1 MLSVCEWFISYILP
15 LFCDVALL
23 DENMLLD
30 IRRIFALAVTLCAV
44 SLLIIL
50 PYKWIRY
57 LLSGGRKKKV

>member
-1 MLSVCEWFISYILP
+1 MSVCEWFIGYVLP

-23 DENMLLD
+23 DEATLLD
-30 IRRIFALAVTLCAV
+30 IRTIFALVVTCCAV